1 MAEKTAEKKNEELTI
16 DELFEK
22 IDEAAQ
28 SLEDSEVSLERSYEL
43 YKEGMD
49 LLKLCSEKIDA
60 VEKRVKVIN
69 ESTDSLEVFD
79 EDEV

>member
-1 MAEKTAEKKNEELTI
+1 MAEKTSEKKNEELTI
-16 DELFEK
+16 DELFER
-22 IDEAAQ
+22 IDAAAGA
-28 SLEDSEVSLERSYEL
+28 LEDSEVSLEKSYEL

-60 VEKRVKVIN
+60 VEKKVKVIN
-69 ESTDSLEVFD
+69 ESNNSLEVFD